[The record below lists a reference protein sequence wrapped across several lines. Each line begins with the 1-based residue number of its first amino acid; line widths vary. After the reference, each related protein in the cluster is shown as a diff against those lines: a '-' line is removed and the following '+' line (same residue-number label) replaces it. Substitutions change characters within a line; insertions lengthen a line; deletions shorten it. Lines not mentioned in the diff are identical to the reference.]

1 MNEQILSILSSYGAD
16 VIMLALLIN
25 FITGIVKI
33 PIKSYADKKGA
44 SVGKYLTLIPILLG
58 FGFAFLYQF
67 LACGWE
73 NITAEA
79 VFSKGV
85 SCASL
90 SLALYA
96 VFEKFFPKNSRREDP
111 GGSENAKLSE
121 NEGKVQEIEKATDAS
136 IADVTQPNDT
146 STKEEKQ
153 DSDSTEEQAKKVL
166 KKIIL
171 RGISN
176 EQAGTEK

>member
-44 SVGKYLTLIPILLG
+44 NVGKYLTLIPILLG

-67 LACGWE
+67 FACGWG

-96 VFEKFFPKNSRREDP
+96 VFEKFFPKNSRSEET
-111 GGSENAKLSE
+111 GGAENAEESAKKRE
-121 NEGKVQEIEKATDAS
+121 N
-136 IADVTQPNDT
+136 
-146 STKEEKQ
+146 Q
-153 DSDSTEEQAKKVL
+153 DSGNAIGSSISEETATEDESQKKENSVGNSDEEQSKKSL

-176 EQAGTEK
+176 DQTEVEK

>member
-25 FITGIVKI
+25 FITGIIKI
-33 PIKSYADKKGA
+33 PIKSYADKKGVN
-44 SVGKYLTLIPILLG
+44 VGKYLTLVPILLG
-58 FGFAFLYQF
+58 FGFAFLYQY
-67 LACGWE
+67 LACGWG

-96 VFEKFFPKNSRREDP
+96 VFEKFFPKNSRDKEN
-111 GGSENAKLSE
+111 GGVENAEESVKKE
-121 NEGKVQEIEKATDAS
+121 KEQEIEKETNSSTIDG
-136 IADVTQPNDT
+136 TT
-146 STKEEKQ
+146 TKEEPRKEEEL
-153 DSDSTEEQAKKVL
+153 DGAPTEEQSKKVL

-176 EQAGTEK
+176 EQAGVEK